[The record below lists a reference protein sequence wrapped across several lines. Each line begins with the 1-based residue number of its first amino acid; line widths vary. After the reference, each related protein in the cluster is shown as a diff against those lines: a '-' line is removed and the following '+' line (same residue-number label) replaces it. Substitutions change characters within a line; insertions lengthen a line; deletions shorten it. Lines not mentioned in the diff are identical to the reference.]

1 MVLSASHI
9 HIQNPDETR
18 PLKEGEQCK
27 STWTKCIEGGSCA
40 IGQKCSASCSSG
52 QRIKPC
58 EWPGLK
64 CIDDPTD
71 SNKGFCRKAGKTF
84 RIINECKYTPQFC
97 VNEYVTCNN

>member
-1 MVLSASHI
+1 MVLSASYI
-9 HIQNPDETR
+9 HIEFPDETR

-52 QRIKPC
+52 QRIQPC

-64 CIDDPTD
+64 CIDDPND
-71 SNKGFCRKAGKTF
+71 SNNGFCRKAGKTF
-84 RIINECKYTPQFC
+84 RIINECKYTPQF
-97 VNEYVTCNN
+97 NDSHLFE